1 MLAKELYAIRDSH
14 GVVHLDVMRSRPEKK
29 SQPSASTER
38 RVLPMQLQ
46 IGDRLADEAGD
57 REVIG

>member
-1 MLAKELYAIRDSH
+1 
-14 GVVHLDVMRSRPEKK
+14 MRSRPEKK